1 MLKKKGVLRL
11 IYEKNKPLPRL
22 MPVFIKERFLTGA
35 TIAELGLCLLYK
47 LKLNKSILKCSF
59 SEQRCK
65 PLQKKLRGCPTSPSF
80 CHAHPSPFTEF
91 SLTGVVSCYSWSSW
105 CSWLRVSW
113 GGRGSLSRGL
123 GLGCWLCSTGCTL

>member
-22 MPVFIKERFLTGA
+22 MSVFIKERFLTGA

-65 PLQKKLRGCPTSPSF
+65 PLQKKSKGLSNIPEFLPRPSF
-80 CHAHPSPFTEF
+80 PLYRVFTHRCCKLIQLEQ
-91 SLTGVVSCYSWSSW
+91 LVQLVARQ
-105 CSWLRVSW
+105 L
-113 GGRGSLSRGL
+113 GRA
-123 GLGCWLCSTGCTL
+123 WEPE